1 MSLAAAGS
9 LLDNCNTLML
19 DMDGTLLDLA
29 FDNYMW
35 KEFIPAEYARH
46 HELPPEQAQEQLYA
60 QYHRLLGKLDWYC
73 LDHWSEALGID
84 VLALHRRMHRRIGWL
99 PGAREFLEAVSK
111 LDLRLLLVS
120 NSHPDTLAVKS
131 EVTGIVDY
139 FDGVYL
145 SHNLGHA
152 KEEQPFW
159 SALHSRETFEP
170 AKTCFVDDTETVLAS
185 AHRFGIR
192 NVIAITRPDTTAP
205 PRTINDFV
213 TIEGVSDLLPG
224 SKALS
229 SWF

>member
-1 MSLAAAGS
+1 MSLPATGS
-9 LLDNCNTLML
+9 LFDSCDTLML

-35 KEFIPAEYARH
+35 KELIPAEYARH
-46 HELPPEQAQEQLYA
+46 HELPPQQAQEQLYA
-60 QYHRLLGKLDWYC
+60 QYRRLLGKLDWYC

-84 VLALHRRMHRRIGWL
+84 VLDLHRRMHGRIGWL

-131 EVTGIVDY
+131 DVTGIVDY
-139 FDGVYL
+139 FDDVYL

-159 SALHSRETFEP
+159 TALQGRETFDP
-170 AKTCFVDDTETVLAS
+170 AKTCFVDDTETVLRS
-185 AHRFGIR
+185 ARRFGIQ
-192 NVIAITRPDTTAP
+192 NVIAVTRPDTTGPLRNISEFAS
-205 PRTINDFV
+205 
-213 TIEGVSDLLPG
+213 IEGVCNLIGRP
-224 SKALS
+224 
-229 SWF
+229 